1 MGNITFITGGS
12 KSGKSAYALK
22 LAKNSGRRV
31 AFIAT
36 CAISVDGEMKK
47 RIRLHKNSR
56 PKHWKTF
63 EDTKDLPLLL
73 KDIGA
78 KFEVI
83 IIDCLTLLA
92 SGFMLKGCKGS
103 VIKNKINQI
112 LKILRK
118 IKAKTIIVSNEVGL
132 GVVPDNRLGRDFR
145 DLAGRLNQVTASN
158 SDSVFFLVS
167 GIPWKIK

>member
-12 KSGKSAYALK
+12 KSGKSAYALE
-22 LAKNSGRRV
+22 LAKNSGRSV

-36 CAISVDGEMKK
+36 CAISVDSEMKK

-56 PKHWKTF
+56 PRHWKTF

-73 KDIGA
+73 KRIGG

-92 SGFMLKGCKGS
+92 SGFMLRGCKEKL
-103 VIKNKINQI
+103 IKNKINQI
-112 LKILRK
+112 LEISRK

-132 GVVPDNRLGRDFR
+132 GVVPDNRLARDFR
-145 DLAGRLNQVTASN
+145 DLAGSINQIAARKA
-158 SDSVFFLVS
+158 DSVFFLVS
-167 GIPWKIK
+167 GIPWRIK